1 MWYSCWIVAPSDVQ
15 AEKIPYDAHAVEIPF
30 DAQMEENQTDA
41 QVVEIPSAVV
51 LSWRMVEVSHNKE
64 IVADAVHWLAPTI
77 PSISFPIQ
85 TALLGTQALLPS
97 LAHFAPAAD

>member
-15 AEKIPYDAHAVEIPF
+15 AEEIPYDAHAVEIPF

-51 LSWRMVEVSHNKE
+51 LSWRMVEVSHNKS
-64 IVADAVHWLAPTI
+64 HL
-77 PSISFPIQ
+77 SQS
-85 TALLGTQALLPS
+85 
-97 LAHFAPAAD
+97 